1 MENKDIKK
9 AYQKM
14 SRQLKKQGLNYTCV
28 MNARQQALG
37 TATICIK
44 FVMDYEAEIKRAQAA
59 LADTEKIEKEVRHG
73 MKESARMIPT
83 WRKWAEEA
91 TTDTNKEFW
100 KELVEAWDA
109 GTYEDRKRKEIIGRR
124 EAWLKDAQERL
135 DKNGTLA
142 EQYEAARKEYEELVA
157 AAPVAEFISLANAT
171 TEIEYRNEGN
181 GQLCYLRFRY

>member
-1 MENKDIKK
+1 MEMKEIKK

-44 FVMDYEAEIKRAQAA
+44 FVMDYEAEIKKAQAA
-59 LADTEKIEKEVRHG
+59 LADTEKIEKEVRQN
-73 MKESARMIPT
+73 MKDTARMIPT
-83 WRKWAEEA
+83 WRKWAEESSN
-91 TTDTNKEFW
+91 TEFW

-142 EQYEAARKEYEELVA
+142 EQYEKARQEYEELKA
-157 AAPVAEFISLANAT
+157 TAPVAEFLNLVNGT
-171 TEIEYRNEGN
+171 TEMEYRNEGS
-181 GQLCYLRFRY
+181 GQVCYLRFKY

>member
-59 LADTEKIEKEVRHG
+59 LADTEKIEKEVRQD
-73 MKESARMIPT
+73 MKETARRVPM
-83 WRKWAEEA
+83 WRKWAEESGR
-91 TTDTNKEFW
+91 DTEFW

-135 DKNGTLA
+135 DRNGTIT
-142 EQYEAARKEYEELVA
+142 EQYEKARQEYEELKA
-157 AAPVAEFISLANAT
+157 AAPVVEFLSLVNGR
-171 TEIEYRNEGN
+171 TELEYKNEGN
-181 GQLCYLRFRY
+181 GRLCYLRFRY